1 MRING
6 DEHAR
11 SSEYEITE
19 IEGCDESSMGRRK
32 CGRSSNGQGGV
43 ILRGNTYYARYTDAM
58 GVRREVSTHTSN
70 REEALKALKNYT
82 KPILEAKSTEEIKLN
97 LQHELDVIEL
107 RKEEKKVDRI
117 KLDELVDKF
126 VNHRILLDATTSTK
140 EGYARHLRALIRIIK
155 SKYPNLKTIDDVTN
169 EVIDGILGELAKHY
183 TPASY
188 NLAISTYKRC
198 WGMFSRS
205 NPFLKVKNRKVDKSR
220 HRQVISEDDLR
231 RIFDKCRDA
240 KERAIWGV
248 GVYTGLRCG
257 DVCNLTYGALDRDL
271 KSITWMPQKTKRH
284 MSQPLTTPICP
295 TLKSLLL
302 EVLDSF
308 KIGNPMFK
316 DTPLWEDYKRR
327 YATRRI
333 NPWFA
338 KTLKRAGL
346 SSSHIDENGHRQFDT
361 GFHITRLAF
370 VTFASKYLSP
380 IHVSKIVGHSSLK
393 MTSHYCQENQ
403 DVLMEGISQM
413 PNFTKPKEANE
424 NAPKKDETQEVMKV
438 LGEMK
443 EGQETP
449 LETLLRLISKANKY
463 LKVG

>member
-1 MRING
+1 MRVNG

-70 REEALKALKNYT
+70 REEALKVLKNYT

-117 KLDELVDKF
+117 RLAELVDKF
-126 VNHRILLDATTSTK
+126 VNHRILLDATTRTK
-140 EGYARHLRALIRIIK
+140 DSYARHLRALLRIIK

-169 EVIDGILGELAKHY
+169 EVVEDVLGELTKHY
-183 TPASY
+183 TPDSY

-198 WGMFSRS
+198 WGMFSRN
-205 NPFLKVKNRKVDKSR
+205 NPFLKVQNRKVDKSR
-220 HRQVISEDDLR
+220 HRQVVSEDDIR

-240 KERAIWGV
+240 KERAVWGV

-284 MSQPLTTPICP
+284 MSQPLTIPICP
-295 TLKSLLL
+295 TLKGLLL
-302 EVLDSF
+302 EVLDRF
-308 KIGNPMFK
+308 KIGNPTFK
-316 DTPLWEDYKRR
+316 ETPLWEDYKKR
-327 YATRRI
+327 YATRAIVR
-333 NPWFA
+333 WFA

-370 VTFASKYLSP
+370 VSFASKHLSP
-380 IHVSKIVGHSSLK
+380 LLVSKIVGHSSLK

-403 DVLMEGISQM
+403 DALMEGISQM

-424 NAPKKDETQEVMKV
+424 NAHRKDETQEVMKV